1 MLKPII
7 SRLALGLGALFGL
20 LAGILAPPV
29 SAAGPVSLRVEPL
42 FDGYYKLR
50 EWTGLDVEVVNDGQ
64 ARFEGEVAYE
74 SVDLGRRVTEF
85 SAPVRLGPGERGRYI
100 VPVMMTGFERS
111 GVVRLRSGG
120 RTVAEDQVT
129 LFPLDA
135 NDFLVG
141 VAGRDPL
148 PLHFKFSL
156 RPQGQSRTFVV
167 SLRPDTLP
175 DASHLLRS
183 FDALILNALPASRL
197 APAQTQAL
205 TDWVLGGGHLVV
217 GGLVSAEDLEGF
229 GSLIPVRVL
238 GRQTVSGLPNLERTI
253 QVPIRA
259 WEPFEVTAV
268 APAAEAQVLVAE
280 EGLPLI
286 VRRRFGQ
293 GTVTFMAMDGSAAP
307 LNAWWGL
314 GPMWRLVLAAERSPT
329 EEFQSRVKLTNLGAI
344 YNALAEQVTP
354 FDLPSAQV
362 VVLFLGAYVIMV
374 GPINFLVL
382 RRLRRPDW
390 FWFTTPVIT
399 FLFGLVVFGLG
410 FSPQAQGVAL
420 RDVTIV
426 RHPEDLRVGYADSY
440 IAVFSPVYRAYDLE
454 FPASVFPSPLLPF
467 WEWTNPPDSQ
477 PVTVETDGRVR
488 RLKNLSVDA
497 WGLRGV
503 LAEGLIRYEREPLQV
518 EVVAEPE
525 GVRLRVANPGP
536 GSVDGLVAWHSAG
549 IETVGR
555 LGPGEVREVFIRAGP
570 VGGLEDLRLQQ
581 LLLTGHKELPE
592 QLLNVRRLVLST
604 LFDDEITT
612 GEPWRVGGVRLIAW
626 EDRSPVAVQVSGT
639 PSRQS
644 STILRFIRLQPR
656 TGPGLRMVAPGTM
669 RRQLTDRDAV
679 YLGPSAFGFA
689 VGGGSVTWRYYLPAD
704 FPAGQAV
711 RIDLLFNAQPRRPT
725 DIWPR
730 IEAFNFRQSRWVDL
744 EDIGEKVRAAAGA
757 EPQAWPQVT
766 LVLPDPAAEF
776 IAPAGYLDLKVVAPA
791 ENIFEVL
798 VLEPRIFAE

>member
-1 MLKPII
+1 ML
-7 SRLALGLGALFGL
+7 RLAILCLVLGLAAIPGL
-20 LAGILAPPV
+20 PPGDPGPSA
-29 SAAGPVSLRVEPL
+29 SAAEPVSLRVEPL

-50 EWTGLDVEVVNDGQ
+50 EWTGLEAEVVNGGQ
-64 ARFEGEVAYE
+64 TRFEGEVVYE

-85 SAPVRLGPGERGRYI
+85 SVPVRLGPGERGRYV
-100 VPVMMTGFERS
+100 VPLMMTGFERS
-111 GVVRLRSGG
+111 GAVRLRSGD
-120 RTVAEDQVT
+120 RTVVEDRVA

-156 RPQGQSRTFVV
+156 RPQGPSRTFVV
-167 SLRPDTLP
+167 SLRPENLP
-175 DASHLLRS
+175 EASHLLRS
-183 FDALILNALPASRL
+183 LDAIILNDLPAGRL
-197 APAQTQAL
+197 SPAQTQAL

-253 QVPIRA
+253 EVPIRA

-293 GTVTFMAMDGSAAP
+293 GTVTFMAMDGSADP

-329 EEFQSRVKLTNLGAI
+329 EEFQSRVKLTGLGAI

-362 VVLFLGAYVIMV
+362 VVLFLGAYVLVV
-374 GPINFLVL
+374 GPLNFLVL
-382 RRLRRPDW
+382 RRLGRPDW
-390 FWFTTPVIT
+390 FWFTTPAVT
-399 FLFGLVVFGLG
+399 LLFGLGVFGLG

-440 IAVFSPVYRAYDLE
+440 VAVFSPVYRAYDLE

-467 WEWTNPPDSQ
+467 WEWTNPPDAQ
-477 PVTVETDGRVR
+477 PVTVETDGHVR

-503 LAEGLIRYEREPLQV
+503 LAEGLIRYGQEPLRV
-518 EVVAEPE
+518 EAVAEAE
-525 GVRLRVANPGP
+525 GVRLRVGNPGP
-536 GSVDGLVAWHSAG
+536 NPVDGVVAWHSAG

-581 LLLTGHKELPE
+581 LLLAGQDLPE
-592 QLLNVRRLVLST
+592 QILNVRRLVLST

-612 GEPWRVGGVRLIAW
+612 GEPWRVGGLRLIAW
-626 EDRSPVAVQVSGT
+626 EDRSPVAVRVAGT

-644 STILRFIRLQPR
+644 STVVRFLRVQPR
-656 TGPGLRMVAPGTM
+656 SGPGVRVVAPGTM
-669 RRQLTDRDAV
+669 RRQLVDRDAV

-704 FPAGQAV
+704 FPAGQVA
-711 RIDLLFNAQPRRPT
+711 RAELLFNGQPRRPT

-730 IEAFNFRQSRWVDL
+730 VQAFNFRQGRWVDL
-744 EDIGEKVRAAAGA
+744 GDVGEKVRAGA
-757 EPQAWPQVT
+757 ENQAWPQVV
-766 LVLPDPAAEF
+766 LALPDPAEF
-776 IAPAGYLDLKVVAPA
+776 IAPGGYLDVKVVAPA
-791 ENIFEVL
+791 ENIFEIL
-798 VLEPRIFAE
+798 VLEPRVFAE